1 MTICAYTHRP
11 DNLASSLT
19 LLIGSSLQEYQRRL
33 DSRDTSNTGFSNNNW
48 RRNRLLLGQMFNG
61 MPYYDF
67 IG

>member
-1 MTICAYTHRP
+1 MTMYTHRP

-33 DSRDTSNTGFSNNNW
+33 DSRDTSLEYRFSNNNW